1 MAWQDRGE
9 LQTSQPKSKNFFV
22 DQISTAG
29 GIIGGIGGSFL
40 SPIVGTAAGAGAGSA
55 LGEAL
60 ENLITGEKDLS
71 KNVLKEGALGAVFGA
86 GPIKLAKGAVG
97 GAGALLKG
105 AGMAGAKQAA
115 STAAMTPLRQ
125 IAGKSLLGASDDLA
139 VKAFRLTPTQLS
151 TFKSKFGEDAGKV
164 IKKYGFSSADDIV
177 AKGIDPLK
185 QQFNQA
191 IGGINGVSKQSLQD
205 NFQTKIAKLLQS
217 KSSDQRALGNAL
229 KKESSSIL
237 KKYGSVIDANELNAV
252 KKEFDSLVN
261 YTSQVANPAK
271 YGVNKRVAD
280 TLRQTLQ
287 QADKTGTLKGIGLEI
302 NKLSQLSK
310 SALKQAELGRGSLP
324 LGITSL
330 LGAGVGGGAGGPL
343 GMVGGLAASKAVNS
357 QAGRTLAMKG
367 AESLGSKLA
376 STPIIGQTA
385 QGIAGRI
392 GASGALRGLAGA
404 ETQDSGISSASD
416 TMMNPMT
423 NSNMGSQYTQQPQTS
438 SPYPREAL
446 MYDMQRDPSNADK
459 YIQYYQQIESIF
471 GGGQPEQKEYSSTI
485 AGNIS
490 DFQSS
495 IDGLDKLAQEIG
507 NTKGSVDPIMG
518 FIRSLNPYD
527 VDQKNL
533 VAMIDKTR
541 QIVGKAMEGGV
552 LRKEDEEKYKKILP
566 TASDTKENALFKI
579 ASIRD
584 DLVKKLQDYSSMV
597 GAGGQQSQSMEDIL
611 MQLQSGGY

>member
-1 MAWQDRGE
+1 
-9 LQTSQPKSKNFFV
+9 
-22 DQISTAG
+22 
-29 GIIGGIGGSFL
+29 
-40 SPIVGTAAGAGAGSA
+40 
-55 LGEAL
+55 
-60 ENLITGEKDLS
+60 
-71 KNVLKEGALGAVFGA
+71 
-86 GPIKLAKGAVG
+86 
-97 GAGALLKG
+97 
-105 AGMAGAKQAA
+105 
-115 STAAMTPLRQ
+115 
-125 IAGKSLLGASDDLA
+125 
-139 VKAFRLTPTQLS
+139 
-151 TFKSKFGEDAGKV
+151 
-164 IKKYGFSSADDIV
+164 
-177 AKGIDPLK
+177 
-185 QQFNQA
+185 
-191 IGGINGVSKQSLQD
+191 
-205 NFQTKIAKLLQS
+205 
-217 KSSDQRALGNAL
+217 
-229 KKESSSIL
+229 
-237 KKYGSVIDANELNAV
+237 
-252 KKEFDSLVN
+252 
-261 YTSQVANPAK
+261 
-271 YGVNKRVAD
+271 
-280 TLRQTLQ
+280 
-287 QADKTGTLKGIGLEI
+287 
-302 NKLSQLSK
+302 
-310 SALKQAELGRGSLP
+310 
-324 LGITSL
+324 
-330 LGAGVGGGAGGPL
+330 
-343 GMVGGLAASKAVNS
+343 
-357 QAGRTLAMKG
+357 
-367 AESLGSKLA
+367 
-376 STPIIGQTA
+376 
-385 QGIAGRI
+385 
-392 GASGALRGLAGA
+392 
-404 ETQDSGISSASD
+404 
-416 TMMNPMT
+416 
-423 NSNMGSQYTQQPQTS
+423 MGSQYTQQPQTS